1 MTAFLMVSS
10 VPTIGWKRLRVPP
23 SLRLFAIGGAGM
35 IAALLLTAPWPVLLA
50 LALGYIILLP
60 VGWISYRTIKRRREQ
75 APPAAG
81 A

>member
-1 MTAFLMVSS
+1 
-10 VPTIGWKRLRVPP
+10 
-23 SLRLFAIGGAGM
+23 M